1 MALSVH
7 VLRKYVLFNF
17 NFKLKIECHFRGTDS
32 TDFFDPILIQNQ
44 FQKTKIKIFEFIF
57 WFQIKK

>member
-7 VLRKYVLFNF
+7 GLNIFHFSVLIIELKNEKRKQNF
-17 NFKLKIECHFRGTDS
+17 FES
-32 TDFFDPILIQNQ
+32 ILIQKQ

-57 WFQIKK
+57 QLKIKK